1 MASPIRVSEQLDHVL
16 TRTFNHASQPAFA
29 KGVEVKFGS
38 DDQLLAAAGTG
49 DVLAIGIT
57 FMANAAGRPAHV
69 AMYGHGVIGVIV
81 GTGGA
86 TRGVHAKGVADGMTD
101 AAANGGG
108 STSQIIKGQFLQ
120 TGVAGDLVELMIGV
134 NPRSVTT

>member
-1 MASPIRVSEQLDHVL
+1 MASPIRASEQLEHAL
-16 TRTFNHASQPAFA
+16 LRSFEHASQPAFA
-29 KGVEVKFGS
+29 KGVEVKLS
-38 DDQLLAAAGTG
+38 TDDQLLTAAGTG

-57 FMANAAGRPAHV
+57 YKANVAGRPAHV
-69 AMYGHGVIGVIV
+69 ILYGHAVVPVIV

-108 STSQIIKGQFLQ
+108 TTSQIIKGQFLQ
-120 TGVAGDLVELMIGV
+120 TGVAGDIVEMMIGV

>member
-1 MASPIRVSEQLDHVL
+1 MAVRPHERLNNALIM
-16 TRTFNHASQPAFA
+16 TFSSTSMPAFTR
-29 KGVEVKFGS
+29 GQEVKFGAA
-38 DDQLLAAAGTG
+38 DDLLAAAGTG
-49 DVLAIGIT
+49 DVLAIGIINQ
-57 FMANAAGRPAHV
+57 ANAAGRPAEV
-69 AMYGHGVIGVIV
+69 CMYGHAVVPVVV

-108 STSQIIKGQFLQ
+108 TTSQIIKGQFLQ
-120 TGVAGDLVELMIGV
+120 SGVAGDVVGMMIGV